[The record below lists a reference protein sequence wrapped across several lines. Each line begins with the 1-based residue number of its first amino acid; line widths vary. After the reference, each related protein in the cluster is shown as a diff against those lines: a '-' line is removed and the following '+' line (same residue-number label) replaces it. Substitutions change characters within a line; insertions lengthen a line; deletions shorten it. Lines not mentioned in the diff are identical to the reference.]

1 MKALCVPQTRALYKP
16 PGSWRFCTVSKL
28 FLGLCSSGQRP
39 FDVVPVDYHYIWLVA
54 SSWNSKAATQDLFSL
69 VVSPIGTWGHLVYIV
84 HRCPCTLSQLGYT
97 ASTCILHPAII
108 CWIVFTTPLYGLQLV
123 SCCLWW
129 TPASMDLM
137 VSVRGT
143 GQVGAW
149 WSMTVPLLVPITVCL
164 QLPQISTGAGGGAL
178 IFILHCDSDTH

>member
-97 ASTCILHPAII
+97 ASTCILHPAIMLDSLHDTFVRSATWVLLSMVDS
-108 CWIVFTTPLYGLQLV
+108 CLYGSDGICQRYRPSWGLV
-123 SCCLWW
+123 VHDGSSSCSNHCLSSAASDLNSGWGW
-129 TPASMDLM
+129 GTYLHPAL
-137 VSVRGT
+137 
-143 GQVGAW
+143 
-149 WSMTVPLLVPITVCL
+149 
-164 QLPQISTGAGGGAL
+164 
-178 IFILHCDSDTH
+178 